1 MKNEVRFFY
10 MRDPENPDRLVT
22 TARRWAN
29 EERTVIEVAFAV
41 NNPTSGWRREY
52 YHDPVWIEGDKPSKP
67 RGRQIATGRL
77 MKHPFVVELGGRRQL
92 TAICEM
98 LQSRPEPIL
107 TESGE
112 QERDGHGKLLFRPS
126 EAWWAAYN
134 GLKDL
139 DLTAEELQKKLPE
152 DGCPVPQCVRRIA
165 GHYFEQFLAKEVTQD
180 ED

>member
-134 GLKDL
+134 GLKNFQKMVVPYL
-139 DLTAEELQKKLPE
+139 NVFEELPDITLSNFLPKKSLKMKI
-152 DGCPVPQCVRRIA
+152 DGRLLC
-165 GHYFEQFLAKEVTQD
+165 
-180 ED
+180 